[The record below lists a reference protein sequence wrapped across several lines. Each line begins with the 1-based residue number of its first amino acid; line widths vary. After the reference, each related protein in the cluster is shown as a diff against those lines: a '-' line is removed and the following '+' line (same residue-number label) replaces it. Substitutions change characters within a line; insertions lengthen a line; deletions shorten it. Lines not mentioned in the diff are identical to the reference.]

1 VIGGD
6 YITTE
11 AGTGL
16 VHTAPGHG
24 QEDYQ
29 TGLKYGLELLS
40 PVDDAGC
47 FTDEAGD
54 RFKGLSVLKEG
65 NEVSSTY
72 FNSYY
77 LQLNRESLTVDR
89 CSMALSA
96 VKSHAVY
103 NTGCFCMREHHIA
116 RLLCYRSLCSIARSC
131 CEPLHQSFKI
141 FFYLNVKFLL
151 Y

>member
-47 FTDEAGD
+47 FTEEAGD

-65 NEVSSTY
+65 NEVSSAH
-72 FNSYY
+72 FNS
-77 LQLNRESLTVDR
+77 RTSTLT
-89 CSMALSA
+89 LL
-96 VKSHAVY
+96 
-103 NTGCFCMREHHIA
+103 A
-116 RLLCYRSLCSIARSC
+116 RLL
-131 CEPLHQSFKI
+131 
-141 FFYLNVKFLL
+141 
-151 Y
+151 